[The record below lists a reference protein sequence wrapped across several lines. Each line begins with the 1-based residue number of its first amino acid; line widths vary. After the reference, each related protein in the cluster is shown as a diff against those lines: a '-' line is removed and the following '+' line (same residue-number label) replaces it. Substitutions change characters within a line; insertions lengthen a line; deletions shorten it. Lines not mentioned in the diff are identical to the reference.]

1 MFFFFR
7 RVRKIIQLPCYAR
20 DWETEITDIF
30 WLCTKMW
37 IQGTAKGT
45 KDGGKILF
53 WGWLAPSLCKHSD
66 VSKNSNVRLFSLIC
80 FSIFSNFA
88 TSLLS
93 RIAFS
98 GNGPH
103 FAVNWGKII
112 SFLPF
117 STFYLLQC
125 KSSTVWLLSELN
137 NVLLLH
143 SIVLYCRPIAWWEI
157 SVDFLVAIYKRLML
171 QQLSAAPCRDIEGDM
186 SPSPRPV
193 IIVLQSFSCHRLQ
206 WWYRVSHKTLK
217 QGRYHFTK
225 SQARV

>member
-1 MFFFFR
+1 
-7 RVRKIIQLPCYAR
+7 
-20 DWETEITDIF
+20 
-30 WLCTKMW
+30 MW
-37 IQGTAKGT
+37 IQDTAKGT

-53 WGWLAPSLCKHSD
+53 RGWLAPSLCKHSD

-125 KSSTVWLLSELN
+125 ISSTQQCTSF
-137 NVLLLH
+137 
-143 SIVLYCRPIAWWEI
+143 VLYCRNTICWPIAWWEI
-157 SVDFLVAIYKRLML
+157 SVDCLVAIYKRLML
-171 QQLSAAPCRDIEGDM
+171 QKLSAAPCRDIEDDM

-193 IIVLQSFSCHRLQ
+193 IIVLQSSSCQCLQ
-206 WWYRVSHKTLK
+206 CWYRVSHKTLK
-217 QGRYHFTK
+217 QGRCHFMK
-225 SQARV
+225 SLARVIPV

>member
-1 MFFFFR
+1 
-7 RVRKIIQLPCYAR
+7 
-20 DWETEITDIF
+20 
-30 WLCTKMW
+30 MW
-37 IQGTAKGT
+37 IQDTAKGT

-80 FSIFSNFA
+80 SSIFSNFA

-117 STFYLLQC
+117 YTFYLLQC

-171 QQLSAAPCRDIEGDM
+171 QQLSAAPCWDIYYNDN
-186 SPSPRPV
+186 
-193 IIVLQSFSCHRLQ
+193 RL
-206 WWYRVSHKTLK
+206 SHITLK
-217 QGRYHFTK
+217 TEEEKTDTSSRNWVLRLAETLRMTCHLLHAPWSLCCNLLLASVYNDDIGYHRK
-225 SQARV
+225 P